1 MPEFH
6 VLCMVCVTTD
16 RSTNRSRKR
25 DTLSTC
31 LHEMENVSHTT
42 SQAECRTHL
51 ISKFQSERENLPA
64 FTGR

>member
-6 VLCMVCVTTD
+6 VLCMVRVTAD

-31 LHEMENVSHTT
+31 LHEMENMSHTT
-42 SQAECRTHL
+42 SQAESRTHL

-64 FTGR
+64 FTGH